1 VAVTYNREQVR
12 AALTETDD
20 NYTNYLDLNTGE
32 VVRVHSSDED
42 KLNEILAEFGDRY
55 RYIPGSNPEA
65 DDAAVQ
71 AWLEAEGL

>member
-1 VAVTYNREQVR
+1 MAVTYNREQVR

>member
-1 VAVTYNREQVR
+1 MAVTYNREQLR